1 MTTTKTTLL
10 RADAA
15 VYHHAQSPDA
25 AGAPAPEFHAP
36 PHPWG
41 ALTTACLALFLIAV
55 NTTAINTAVGAIADD
70 LTVSAST
77 LGWAMNAYLLA
88 VAAFVVLGGELGDIL
103 GRRRIFFVGIA
114 VYTLAAVVVA
124 SSESSAQLIAG
135 RALQGLGS
143 AFLMPATMSIL
154 RDAFPKERQGFVLGI
169 WGAVGGI
176 GFAVGPLIGGFFTDE
191 VTWRWVWWSNLP
203 VVALLVVMGVPF
215 LAGLAKGRTGVHIDW
230 RGAALLG
237 VGLFAVIMA
246 LQQGSRWGWTSAS
259 ILALLVAGIV
269 LLVVFVA
276 VELHVAEPLM
286 HLRLLRIHAFT
297 GGNLGT
303 FVNALGLIGILYF
316 FNLYVQAVVLF
327 DWSALRAS
335 VSLLPYGMSVFLASL
350 FVGPLI
356 DRIGARWPIAAGL
369 GLLAVGCFFLSRV
382 SPATTY
388 ATLWWPSVLAG
399 MGVGIT
405 FSAPSAAGLREV
417 PPDEAG
423 EASGVLNIFRYVG
436 ATLVV
441 AVGSLVYTSAGLD
454 DLNQSLETA
463 KVGAVEEEKL
473 DRVLTGSPTAVEAT
487 VNELGGEHRQAFVDG
502 ARTGIANGFGAAMLV
517 IAISAAAGALA
528 WIWLLSPRRRSSSA
542 T

>member
-1 MTTTKTTLL
+1 MTTVESTLL

-15 VYHHAQSPDA
+15 VYHHAQAPDP
-25 AGAPAPEFHAP
+25 AGAPEAEVFHAP

-41 ALTTACLALFLIAV
+41 ALTTACLTLFLIAV

-103 GRRRIFFVGIA
+103 GRRRIFLVGLA
-114 VYTLAAVVVA
+114 VYAASALVVA
-124 SSESSAQLIAG
+124 SSESSAQLIGG
-135 RALQGLGS
+135 RALQGAGS

-169 WGAVGGI
+169 WGAVGGV

-191 VTWRWVWWSNLP
+191 LSWRWVWWSNLP
-203 VVALLVVMGVPF
+203 VVALLVVMAVPF
-215 LAGLAKGRTGVHIDW
+215 LAGLAQGRTGVHIDW

-259 ILALLVAGIV
+259 ILGLIAVGVALLVA
-269 LLVVFVA
+269 FVT
-276 VELHVAEPLM
+276 VELRIAEPLV

-316 FNLYVQAVVLF
+316 FNLYVQSVVLL
-327 DWSALRAS
+327 DWLALRAS
-335 VSLLPYGMSVFLASL
+335 VALLPYGMSVFLASL
-350 FVGPLI
+350 IVGPLV
-356 DRIGARWPIAAGL
+356 DRIGARWPIAAGM
-369 GLLAVGCFFLSRV
+369 GLMAVGCFLLSRV

-388 ATLWWPSVLAG
+388 ATLWWPSMLAG
-399 MGVGIT
+399 LGVGVT
-405 FSAPSAAGLREV
+405 FSAPSAAGLRV
-417 PPDEAG
+417 IPPAEAG
-423 EASGVLNIFRYVG
+423 EGSGVINISRYVG

-441 AVGSLVYTSAGLD
+441 AVGSLLYTSVGLD
-454 DLNQSLETA
+454 DLNRSLEA
-463 KVGAVEEEKL
+463 ANVPAVEEEKL
-473 DRVLTGSPTAVEAT
+473 DRVLTGSPTAVDAA
-487 VNELGGEHRQAFVDG
+487 VDDLGGEHRTAFVDG
-502 ARTGIANGFGAAMLV
+502 AREGIADGFGAAMLL
-517 IAISAAAGALA
+517 IAISAGVGALA
-528 WIWLLSPRRRSSSA
+528 WIWLLAPRRRA
-542 T
+542 TR

>member
-1 MTTTKTTLL
+1 MTTTESPLL
-10 RADAA
+10 RADSA
-15 VYHHAQSPDA
+15 VYHHAHAPDA
-25 AGAPAPEFHAP
+25 AGAPTAEEFHAP

-41 ALTTACLALFLIAV
+41 ALITACLTLFLIAV

-103 GRRRIFFVGIA
+103 GRRRIFLVGIGIYA
-114 VYTLAAVVVA
+114 LSALVVA

-169 WGAVGGI
+169 WGAVGGV

-191 VTWRWVWWSNLP
+191 VSWRWVWWTNLP
-203 VVALLVVMGVPF
+203 VVALLVVMAVPF
-215 LAGLAKGRTGVHIDW
+215 LAGLPKGRQGVHIDW

-246 LQQGSRWGWTSAS
+246 LQQGSRWGWTSGS
-259 ILALLVAGIV
+259 ILGLFAAGIV
-269 LLVVFVA
+269 LLVAFVI
-276 VELHVAEPLM
+276 VELRVAQPLM

-316 FNLYVQAVVLF
+316 FNLYVQSVVLL

-335 VSLLPYGMSVFLASL
+335 IALLPYGMAVFLASL
-350 FVGPLI
+350 IVGPLV

-369 GLLAVGCFFLSRV
+369 ALLGIGCFLLSRV
-382 SPATTY
+382 SAVTTY
-388 ATLWWPSVLAG
+388 STLWWPSLLAG
-399 MGVGIT
+399 IGVGIT
-405 FSAPSAAGLREV
+405 FSAPSAAGLREI

-454 DLNQSLETA
+454 DLNRSLETT

-487 VNELGGEHRQAFVDG
+487 LNDLTGDDRTAFVDG
-502 ARTGIANGFGAAMLV
+502 ARDGIANGFGAAMLV
-517 IAISAAAGALA
+517 IAISAAVGTFG
-528 WIWLLSPRRRSSSA
+528 WIWLLAPRRKPG
-542 T
+542 